1 MNDAVFQRT
10 LHQVKNKIIFH
21 MFRFEFLRNLSREVI
36 SATHEKIKITKK
48 VNEKLF
54 SFVERLLIFRK
65 QINLNLCGSR

>member
-1 MNDAVFQRT
+1 MNDSMFQRT

-21 MFRFEFLRNLSREVI
+21 MFRFKFLRNLSREVI
-36 SATHEKIKITKK
+36 FATHKKLKSQK

-65 QINLNLCGSR
+65 QINLNLCRSR